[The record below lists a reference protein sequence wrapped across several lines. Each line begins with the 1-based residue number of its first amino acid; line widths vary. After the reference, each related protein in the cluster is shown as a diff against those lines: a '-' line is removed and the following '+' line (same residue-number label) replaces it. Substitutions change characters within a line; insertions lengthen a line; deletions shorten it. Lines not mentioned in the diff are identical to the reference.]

1 MKTKTA
7 VKSGGLAA
15 SWVPSVNSIRTGA
28 ADE

>member
-15 SWVPSVNSIRTGA
+15 SWVPSVHSVRSGTF
-28 ADE
+28 D